1 MNDSGMSSMRFV
13 YLSVEPIVKC
23 YVVFRKEKSRKA
35 AKAYRDGQKEY
46 VRKLENRNAILEY
59 QNEALIQ
66 ELKTLKQL
74 YEKNTDEQKQNC

>member
-1 MNDSGMSSMRFV
+1 MRFV
-13 YLSVEPIVKC
+13 YLSVEPIAKC

-35 AKAYRDGQKEY
+35 AKAYRDGQKCH
-46 VRKLENRNAILEY
+46 RILEY

-66 ELKTLKQL
+66 ELKTLKQI

>member
-1 MNDSGMSSMRFV
+1 MRFV
-13 YLSVEPIVKC
+13 YLSVEPIAKC

-35 AKAYRDGQKEY
+35 AKAYRDSQKEY
-46 VRKLENRNAILEY
+46 VRKLEKRNAILEY

-66 ELKTLKQL
+66 ELKTLKQI

>member
-1 MNDSGMSSMRFV
+1 MRFV
-13 YLSVEPIVKC
+13 YLSVEPIAKC

-46 VRKLENRNAILEY
+46 VRKLEKRNAILEY

-66 ELKTLKQL
+66 ELKTLKQI
-74 YEKNTDEQKQNC
+74 YEKNTDEQKQNF